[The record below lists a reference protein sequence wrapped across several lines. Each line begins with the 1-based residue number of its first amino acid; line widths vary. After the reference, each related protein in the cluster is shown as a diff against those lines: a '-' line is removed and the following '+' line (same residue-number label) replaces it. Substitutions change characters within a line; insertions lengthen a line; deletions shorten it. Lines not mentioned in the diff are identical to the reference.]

1 MEQGK
6 INFLMKNKFRKDKMV
21 IKDNKD
27 RKKNNKDRKKN
38 NKDRKKENTELNN
51 ILQEYS
57 LKQNNFDPKKP
68 SPNVFIKKLE
78 IRMKMYYKDLYKS
91 YN

>member
-6 INFLMKNKFRKDKMV
+6 IIKRGLTNARILKGERK
-21 IKDNKD
+21 
-27 RKKNNKDRKKN
+27 
-38 NKDRKKENTELNN
+38 TELAN
-51 ILQEYS
+51 ILEEYS
-57 LKQNNFDPKKP
+57 LKQQNFDPKKP

-78 IRMKMYYKDLYKS
+78 IRMKMYYRDLYKS

>member
-6 INFLMKNKFRKDKMV
+6 IIKRGLTNARILKGERK
-21 IKDNKD
+21 
-27 RKKNNKDRKKN
+27 
-38 NKDRKKENTELNN
+38 TELAN
-51 ILQEYS
+51 ILEEYS
-57 LKQNNFDPKKP
+57 LKQQNFDPNKP

-78 IRMKMYYKDLYKS
+78 IRMKMYYRDLYKS